1 MNKKIFLNLLSIY
14 GITFISSVKNVE
26 NQKLDYD
33 DEVIVNVDT
42 TQLLKHDEMN
52 VFCEGCMS

>member
-14 GITFISSVKNVE
+14 GMTFISSVKNVE
-26 NQKLDYD
+26 NQKSDYD

-42 TQLLKHDEMN
+42 TQLLKHDEMI